1 MDLAVVVVMPVDTM
15 ERLLVLVEDYQVVD
29 HQQVHKLQLVVQ
41 MLVLV
46 LEKLQE
52 ILLDVVE

>member
-1 MDLAVVVVMPVDTM
+1 MVVMPVDTM